1 MAIFNNELT
10 EIFTN
15 MFPNLNLRFLHKLK
29 VYIDD
34 YNVSQHS
41 KNIVI
46 FSVQYINLYFSF
58 VDVDINLQEPQH
70 VSQHIFL
77 FYLSIFLFV

>member
-1 MAIFNNELT
+1 MLA
-10 EIFTN
+10 
-15 MFPNLNLRFLHKLK
+15 
-29 VYIDD
+29 
-34 YNVSQHS
+34 
-41 KNIVI
+41 NIVI
-46 FSVQYINLYFSF
+46 FSVQYINVYFSF